1 VCRGSIGRRR
11 RRNGRWCSC
20 DCWGFAA
27 AAVVVVEE
35 CLEGVGTELL
45 PGHTAGSVQ
54 LTRGDTSSIGRD
66 LVYGRVLTVCS
77 AERNDLLASLNWRR
91 RKKVCVLL
99 RRRDEDDDLV

>member
-1 VCRGSIGRRR
+1 MCRGSIGRRR
-11 RRNGRWCSC
+11 RNGTRCIC
-20 DCWGFAA
+20 DCWGF
-27 AAVVVVEE
+27 VVVVEE

-54 LTRGDTSSIGRD
+54 LTRGDTSSIGGD

-99 RRRDEDDDLV
+99 RRRDDEDDLV

>member
-1 VCRGSIGRRR
+1 MCRGSIGSRSR

-27 AAVVVVEE
+27 AVVVVEE
-35 CLEGVGTELL
+35 WLEGVGAELL

-66 LVYGRVLTVCS
+66 LVYGRVLAVCS
-77 AERNDLLASLNWRR
+77 TERNDLLASLNWRR

-99 RRRDEDDDLV
+99 RRRDDEEDLV